1 MKNSPTTLIKIMQ
14 VVPSTYLQFLG
25 KERTRYT
32 FLKYEFRAIKMTHLL
47 LII

>member
-1 MKNSPTTLIKIMQ
+1 MKNSPTTLVKNMQ

-25 KERTRYT
+25 KERTRYA

>member
-1 MKNSPTTLIKIMQ
+1 MKNSPTTTLIKIMK
-14 VVPSTYLQFLG
+14 VVPNTVFLE
-25 KERTRYT
+25 KERTRYA